1 MREFSSRDFLQ
12 DKVAE
17 QDFCRACG
25 AALWKAQWCGFSVF
39 SDCTPIDT
47 KTEIECF
54 LTKRPT
60 YGVSRWLRTFY
71 LEHRSMLNI
80 DKQYEFIL
88 AKHLCG
94 SAQAVMEHPIYW
106 AVPQP
111 IEPNF

>member
-12 DKVAE
+12 DKLAE
-17 QDFCRACG
+17 EYFCRVCE

-60 YGVSRWLRTFY
+60 YGVSRWGHSFY
-71 LEHRSMLNI
+71 LERRSIWNI
-80 DKQYEFIL
+80 NKEYKFIL
-88 AKHLCG
+88 PKHLCG
-94 SAQAVMEHPIYW
+94 SAQAVKEHPIYW
-106 AVPQP
+106 AAPQP
-111 IEPNF
+111 TEPNF